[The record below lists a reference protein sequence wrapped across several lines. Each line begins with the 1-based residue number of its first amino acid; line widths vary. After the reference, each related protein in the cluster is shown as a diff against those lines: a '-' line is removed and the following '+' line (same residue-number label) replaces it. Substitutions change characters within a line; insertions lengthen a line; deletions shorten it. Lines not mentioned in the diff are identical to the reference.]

1 MGSSTRKVKKNKGS
15 RFMTVDSLHASF
27 QRVDAK
33 VKHMIE
39 KGCTNH
45 SLEECIRRLWSQQ
58 FHHDLSKA
66 AVTGMIMH
74 YRALYKTKK
83 TRKQT
88 GGQVGGLAPLEYSG
102 GQGADVVY
110 GRFPVFEGGSSKFVG
125 SLGGVE
131 GQRFNES
138 SIGTSCTAQQGGR
151 ITRGK
156 GRRQRG
162 GGIFDNIGSAF
173 TGGGVGRAVAMGHP
187 LASVPAN
194 TLQNT
199 VNAVQGSPSARN
211 GDPTAPAWNMNKYDP
226 RPYDAESIKSFQLS
240 QVYNGY

>member
-1 MGSSTRKVKKNKGS
+1 MGTTRKTKKGKGS

-27 QRVDAK
+27 QRVDSK

-58 FHHDLSKA
+58 FHQDLSKA
-66 AVTGMIMH
+66 ALAGMIMH

-83 TRKQT
+83 TRKQK
-88 GGQVGGLAPLEYSG
+88 GGMAPLEYSG

-110 GRFPVFEGGSSKFVG
+110 GRFPVFEGGSQQFVH

-138 SIGTSCTAQQGGR
+138 SIGTSCTKQQGGR
-151 ITRGK
+151 RTRGSR
-156 GRRQRG
+156 GQRQRG
-162 GGIFDNIGSAF
+162 GGIFDDIGSAF
-173 TGGGVGRAVAMGHP
+173 TGGGVGRSIAMGHP
-187 LASVPAN
+187 MPSVPAN
-194 TLQNT
+194 SLQNT
-199 VNAVQGSPSARN
+199 VNAVQGRPSARN
-211 GDPTAPAWNMNKYDP
+211 GDPTAPAWSSRQFEP
-226 RPYDAESIKSFQLS
+226 RPYDANGAQTFQLS
-240 QVYNGY
+240 QVYSGY